1 MIPFRSPSYIEQMK
15 FKVMGTRVLLTLSLI
30 LGGRSVTWE
39 WDKSIS
45 FILAIG
51 TVTRD
56 PQTIYC
62 RKKGGSSK
70 RFSYNLCNLLGL
82 ILCSKEIISLNWPK
96 SNDSNVYFDAGL
108 SLNID
113 VIIQVSSPCTEGV
126 SKPRRGSTRSE
137 SEKSKPLHSPHLF
150 FHHRECGKNGHHF
163 LQASRRPI
171 VSYSSHANT
180 MLPTA

>member
-30 LGGRSVTWE
+30 LGSRSVTWE
-39 WDKSIS
+39 WDKSRS

-82 ILCSKEIISLNWPK
+82 IYTKYVVISVTL
-96 SNDSNVYFDAGL
+96 YGL
-108 SLNID
+108 TLYYMNMKLLRTLSHSY
-113 VIIQVSSPCTEGV
+113 VISQDQIMQQSS
-126 SKPRRGSTRSE
+126 
-137 SEKSKPLHSPHLF
+137 
-150 FHHRECGKNGHHF
+150 
-163 LQASRRPI
+163 QI
-171 VSYSSHANT
+171 
-180 MLPTA
+180 